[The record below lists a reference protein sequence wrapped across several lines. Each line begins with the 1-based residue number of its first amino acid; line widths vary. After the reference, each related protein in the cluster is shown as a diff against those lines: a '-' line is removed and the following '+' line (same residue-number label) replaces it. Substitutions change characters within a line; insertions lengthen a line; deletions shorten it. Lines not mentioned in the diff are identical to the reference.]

1 MANHL
6 RTLFC
11 SVAVSLLFAAPGSA
25 EIIRLTWNANTESNL
40 GGYRLS
46 YGTSPGVH
54 PTTVD
59 VGNQTSAQVTGLAA
73 GQRYYFVL
81 RAYATDGT
89 QSGPSN
95 EVSGVAL
102 SVVSLTS
109 TANSSPIPTGAPVT
123 WTALSSSGPSLEYQ
137 FSRQHQPTGTW
148 TIVQPYGASNSF
160 TWTPQVGEESTY
172 VMRAWAR
179 VPGSTESFDARRE
192 TAPFAVGNAGIV
204 IGAVEADVSL
214 PGAVGSPIT
223 FKASAIGGPAPLQ
236 YRFYRYN
243 YQTNVWTLGR
253 DYSPSDSYTWT
264 PTAADEGTY
273 NVQVWVRR
281 AGSTAT
287 YDAYRSSDA
296 FSIKNGP
303 PVIASV
309 TANTPFPAGVGTPI
323 TWKVSAS
330 GGAGPL
336 HYRFYRL
343 SRATGVWTLGQDY
356 GPSDSY
362 TWTPTTA
369 DQGTYAIQAWVR
381 RSGSTATYEAVLG
394 TLDFQIGNGSP
405 VIVSLTSNSGPP
417 VAAGA
422 PVTWTAEA
430 SGGPGPLQY
439 AFSLYSV
446 ERDSWSLVKP
456 YSSSKT
462 FTWAPGPWDLGSY
475 NLRVDV
481 RRSGSTA
488 ASEAVASTGTIS
500 VTNNTVPT
508 IVSVVRSAGLLRV
521 GAPIVWTAK
530 AAGGAPGLEYS
541 FARYNTATQQWVV
554 VQAYSW
560 DTSYAWTPMAGDEGT
575 YSLQVYVRRAG
586 TTGAY
591 EHTVATGNFTI
602 TN

>member
-1 MANHL
+1 MANYL
-6 RTLFC
+6 RTFFC
-11 SVAVSLLFAAPGSA
+11 TVAVTLLFAAPGFA
-25 EIIRLTWNANTESNL
+25 EIIRLTWNANTEPNI

-46 YGTSPGVH
+46 YGTAPGVH

-59 VGNQTSAQVTGLAA
+59 VGNQTTAQVSGLVP
-73 GQRYYFVL
+73 GQRYYFVV
-81 RAYATDGT
+81 RAYATDGS

-95 EVSGVAL
+95 EVTGVAL

-123 WTALSSSGPSLEYQ
+123 WTALASSAPSLEYQ

-148 TIVQPYGASNSF
+148 TVVQPYGASNSF
-160 TWTPQVGEESTY
+160 TWTPQVGEEANY
-172 VMRAWAR
+172 VMRVWTR
-179 VPGSTESFDARRE
+179 VPGSSEQFDARRE

-204 IGAVEADVSL
+204 IGSVEANTSL
-214 PGAVGSPIT
+214 PAPVGTPIT
-223 FKASAIGGPAPLQ
+223 FKANAIGGPAPLQ

-264 PTAADEGTY
+264 PTAGDEGMTF
-273 NVQVWVRR
+273 NIQVWVRR
-281 AGSTAT
+281 DGSTAT
-287 YDAYRSSDA
+287 YDAYRSTDA
-296 FSIKNGP
+296 FAVRNAP
-303 PVIASV
+303 PAIASV
-309 TANTPFPAGVGTPI
+309 TANTSFPAGPGTPI
-323 TWKVSAS
+323 TWKVAAS

-343 SRATGVWTLGQDY
+343 SRATGQWTLAQDY

-362 TWTPTTA
+362 TWTPTAA

-381 RSGSTATYEAVLG
+381 RSGATVNYEAVLG
-394 TLDFQIGNGSP
+394 TLDFQIGNAVP
-405 VIVSLTSNSGPP
+405 VIVNLSSDQGPP
-417 VAAGA
+417 AAAGA
-422 PVTWTAEA
+422 PITWTADA

-446 ERDSWSLVKP
+446 ERDSWSVVKP

-462 FTWAPGPWDLGSY
+462 FTWRPGPWDVGSY
-475 NLRVDV
+475 VLQVDV
-481 RRSGSTA
+481 RRAGST
-488 ASEAVASTGTIS
+488 ASEAVASTGTIT
-500 VTNNTVPT
+500 VANNTVPS
-508 IVSVVRSAGLLRV
+508 IVSVVRGAGLLRV
-521 GAPIVWTAK
+521 GTPIVWTAK
-530 AAGGAPGLEYS
+530 AVGGAPGLEYP
-541 FARYNTATQQWVV
+541 FARYNPATQQWTV

-560 DTSYAWTPMAGDEGT
+560 DTSYAWTPMPGEEGT

-591 EHTVATGNFTI
+591 EHTVTTGNFTI